1 MKRLV
6 SSLILGLVTATGLAV
21 ASPVEAQEVSRTIT
35 ITRDSKIGGQA
46 VIKGEYSIKFAEGKD
61 GDLVLF
67 KGKKELLKAPYKVT
81 KLAQPA
87 ADNAVAYS
95 TASDGSY
102 QVKRLE
108 FKGKTEAIVFE

>member
-6 SSLILGLVTATGLAV
+6 SSLILGLVMATGLAF

-35 ITRDSKIGGQA
+35 ITRDSKLGGQA
-46 VIKGEYSIKFAEGKD
+46 VTKGEYSIRFAEGKD

-67 KGKKELLKAPYKVT
+67 KGKKELLKVPYKVT

-87 ADNAVAYS
+87 TDNVVAYI
-95 TASDGSY
+95 AAGDGSY
-102 QVKRLE
+102 QVTRLE
-108 FKGKTEAIVFE
+108 FKGKSDAIVLQ